1 MWALAYHEGFQA
13 TAKVFFKKNRKQF
26 DQAITNVEELV
37 DLLRLEPSLTI
48 QQATMPKCYHNEGK
62 GLFAADQSPPRRGVV
77 EIRLYFFP
85 DETTKTVHLIRMG
98 KKDSQPRDIES
109 CRPIVEEI
117 RNSSRRE

>member
-1 MWALAYHEGFQA
+1 MWVLAYHEGFQA

-62 GLFAADQSPPRRGVV
+62 GLFAADQSPPRRGGGGNQA
-77 EIRLYFFP
+77 LF
-85 DETTKTVHLIRMG
+85 L
-98 KKDSQPRDIES
+98 
-109 CRPIVEEI
+109 
-117 RNSSRRE
+117 SR